1 LEATSTPRVG
11 VMATISTGSLASA
24 RATVTFCWL
33 PPDSSRTG
41 WPSPADTRD
50 SRRASGAAR
59 ASRRLGPTKP
69 KRAIRSVIVIEMF
82 SAVPSSGTNPSA
94 CWSSGM

>member
-1 LEATSTPRVG
+1 
-11 VMATISTGSLASA
+11 MATISAGSLASA

-41 WPSPADTRD
+41 WPSPADTSE

-59 ASRRLGPTKP
+59 SSRRFGLTKP
-69 KRAIRSVIVIEMF
+69 HRASRSVIVIAMF
-82 SAVPSSGTNPSA
+82 SAAPSSGTNPSA
-94 CWSSGM
+94 CRSSGM